1 MEVTLVE
8 PMLFQSMGDSSAE
21 SPQPKVAT
29 IGCWNEVE
37 VSSHQTENGS
47 LKSVSRAR
55 FNAFSLNNETGRVQ
69 ATGPGVLATWSRGRG
84 KRAGLAP
91 LGSARANSGSTAES
105 TGWEYTRIA
114 FVQDMIG
121 QVQSRS
127 ALFRGQVNVIY
138 GPVSES
144 LEKID
149 IEKLPK
155 DGGVMSCQQLE
166 FSQPGDA
173 VDDSESESIMLL
185 ATGNARLE
193 GQTFHA
199 LADEIS
205 YDESKGLYMLKS
217 FGDRE
222 SMLWREPQAGGERSA
237 VVTRTIR
244 FNPSLN
250 SFGLD
255 SARRVQGLQ

>member
-1 MEVTLVE
+1 
-8 PMLFQSMGDSSAE
+8 
-21 SPQPKVAT
+21 
-29 IGCWNEVE
+29 
-37 VSSHQTENGS
+37 
-47 LKSVSRAR
+47 
-55 FNAFSLNNETGRVQ
+55 
-69 ATGPGVLATWSRGRG
+69 
-84 KRAGLAP
+84 
-91 LGSARANSGSTAES
+91 
-105 TGWEYTRIA
+105 
-114 FVQDMIG
+114 
-121 QVQSRS
+121 VQSRS

-166 FSQPGDA
+166 FSQPDNA